1 MTTTDAIAL
10 GMIGIGAL
18 AKVAEEDPDFM
29 EKVYTPL
36 TLMILKVHG
45 VEVMD
50 DFTPDIAKLKMNRA
64 LQLLETAHQE
74 FESFEL
80 ENGDEAWELKL
91 ADFSLE

>member
-18 AKVAEEDPDFM
+18 SKIADEDPEFM

-36 TLMILKVHG
+36 TQMVLKVHG
-45 VEVMD
+45 VDVTD
-50 DFTPDIAKLKMNRA
+50 DFYPEIAKLKMNRA

-74 FESFEL
+74 FEAFEL
-80 ENGDEAWELKL
+80 ENGEEQWELKL
-91 ADFSLE
+91 ADFSQE

>member
-10 GMIGIGAL
+10 GMIGIGVL

-29 EKVYTPL
+29 DNVYTPL
-36 TLMILKVHG
+36 TMMILKVHG

-50 DFTPDIAKLKMNRA
+50 DFSPEIAKLKMNRA

-80 ENGDEAWELKL
+80 ENGDEQWELKL
-91 ADFSLE
+91 ADFSSE